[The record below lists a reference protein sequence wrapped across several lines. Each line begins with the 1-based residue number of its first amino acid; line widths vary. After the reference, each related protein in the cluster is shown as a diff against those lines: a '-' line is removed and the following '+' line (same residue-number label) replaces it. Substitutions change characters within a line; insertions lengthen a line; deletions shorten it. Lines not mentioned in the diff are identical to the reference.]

1 MVAIPKEVVDIAPNA
16 IKVLETVSECGQ
28 PHAIVCGSIMVI
40 GESKVAVGEVLM
52 KRAKANILANGKASM
67 LISAVPKSYELV
79 LENAKREDSG
89 PLFDQMKVGLAEH
102 KLPCFG
108 VWTFDVKEV
117 WDEGAGPAAG
127 TKIA

>member
-1 MVAIPKEVVDIAPNA
+1 MVAIPKEVIDIAPEA
-16 IKVLETVSECGQ
+16 VKVLETVSEGGQ
-28 PHAIVCGSIMVI
+28 PHAIICGSIMVI

-89 PLFDQMKVGLAEH
+89 PLFDKMKAGLAEH
-102 KLPCFG
+102 KLPCFA